1 MQTLRAVGLSP
12 DILVC
17 RCQQALLRG
26 TVEKLSL
33 FCMVPPS
40 HVISVHDVSNI
51 YQVGFRCALCFS
63 VCRTGFSFQ
72 CLALHPHP
80 PPDRSR
86 T

>member
-1 MQTLRAVGLSP
+1 MRIGVRPQVPLVGGEQKSKPIQHSVQTLRAVGLSP

-33 FCMVPPS
+33 FCMVLPS

-51 YQVGFRCALCFS
+51 YQVGF
-63 VCRTGFSFQ
+63 
-72 CLALHPHP
+72 
-80 PPDRSR
+80 
-86 T
+86 